1 MDDIDQQLLQYLRDD
16 ARVSV
21 MHLAKNLRLSR
32 TTVQKR
38 IDKLESLG
46 VILAYTIK
54 TKPDASQHKIRAIMN
69 IAIEGNSAQAV
80 HLALRALPQVH
91 SMYTTNGKWDV
102 VAEIQAENLEI
113 LNLTLGNIRSIAGIA
128 GSETSILLSILKL

>member
-1 MDDIDQQLLQYLRDD
+1 MDELDQQLLQYLRED

-21 MHLAKNLRLSR
+21 MHLAKALRLSR

-38 IDKLESLG
+38 IDKLESQG

-54 TKPDASQHKIRAIMN
+54 TKPDAAQHKIRAMMN

-102 VAEIQAENLEI
+102 VAEIQAENLEV
-113 LNLTLGNIRSIAGIA
+113 LNLSLGKIRSIPGIA

>member
-1 MDDIDQQLLQYLRDD
+1 MDELDQQLLQYLRED

-21 MHLAKNLRLSR
+21 MHLAKTLRLSR

-38 IDKLESLG
+38 IDKLESQG

-54 TKPDASQHKIRAIMN
+54 TKPDAAQHKIRAMMN

-102 VAEIQAENLEI
+102 VAEIQAENLEV
-113 LNLTLGNIRSIAGIA
+113 LNLSLGKIRSIPGIA

>member
-21 MHLAKNLRLSR
+21 MHLAKTLRLSR

-54 TKPDASQHKIRAIMN
+54 TKPDAAQHKIRAMMN

-102 VAEIQAENLEI
+102 VAEIQAENLEV
-113 LNLTLGNIRSIAGIA
+113 LNLTLSKIRSIAGIA